1 MTRAPQRNAYKRAA
15 KSLEQTRLAVE
26 KLIDQT
32 PIDDHYTLGLLG
44 PILAELRNAQDT
56 LEQLTRSSIR

>member
-1 MTRAPQRNAYKRAA
+1 MTRAPQHNACKRAA
-15 KSLEQTRLAVE
+15 KSIKQSRLAVE

-32 PIDDHYTLGLLG
+32 PKDDHHALGLLG

-56 LEQLTRSSIR
+56 LEQLTRSSIP